1 MKKEFG
7 TAERGSSTMQARLA
21 EWAAYAACGWAFLFA
36 ALSFFWAAGGR
47 TGLQPLEQAA
57 ASSGRVWIAINLS
70 AGVLKALAGLMAVAL
85 VRSRG
90 KRMYRKLLF
99 VAAWVLGVGMCLY
112 GGLGLVSDVL
122 HVTGVISDPTNRKW
136 FFLYLV
142 LWDPWW
148 VLGGVLFVATA
159 WFARQRDVEDG
170 ASRNTLDSA
179 ATVSAAPSEKKV

>member
-70 AGVLKALAGLMAVAL
+70 AGVLKALAGWFWVWACASMVVLAWSQMCFTSQGSSVTPRTGNGSSCTSCSGTPGGCWEESCSWRRLGSPASVTLRTPLSATPWTARL
-85 VRSRG
+85 RSVQHPP
-90 KRMYRKLLF
+90 KRR
-99 VAAWVLGVGMCLY
+99 CN
-112 GGLGLVSDVL
+112 
-122 HVTGVISDPTNRKW
+122 IC
-136 FFLYLV
+136 
-142 LWDPWW
+142 
-148 VLGGVLFVATA
+148 
-159 WFARQRDVEDG
+159 
-170 ASRNTLDSA
+170 
-179 ATVSAAPSEKKV
+179 

>member
-1 MKKEFG
+1 MSRKRFNMKKEFG
-7 TAERGSSTMQARLA
+7 TGERGSSTMQARRD

-47 TGLQPLEQAA
+47 TGLHPLEQAA

-99 VAAWVLGVGMCLY
+99 VAAWILRVGTRLYSGLCLA
-112 GGLGLVSDVL
+112 SDVL
-122 HVTGVISDPTNRKW
+122 PFTGCIHD
-136 FFLYLV
+136 
-142 LWDPWW
+142 
-148 VLGGVLFVATA
+148 
-159 WFARQRDVEDG
+159 
-170 ASRNTLDSA
+170 
-179 ATVSAAPSEKKV
+179 